1 MSRNVATMGGVLGS
15 LAPGASRTCLMT
27 IGSIKLVNA
36 RHVGGL

>member
-1 MSRNVATMGGVLGS
+1 MMTDEPECCNDGW
-15 LAPGASRTCLMT
+15 GARFTCLMT